1 MKLSHRIAFAMI
13 LMAATLTFNANTLV
27 EARYDSETKGAPASA
42 AAEIQVTIMSY
53 NVHLFGDLNNDLVK
67 EIANSKEKVS
77 YQDKLRTEELIKKL
91 LASDADIVVLQE
103 MWDQSLARRI
113 KEGVKSK
120 FPNGWRPGKDPSF
133 DLWEA
138 MTERDVSKITKV
150 LGSGLMILARGNYRI
165 YDKDFDEYDDLQ
177 DVDKLA
183 RKGYSKV
190 LCSTNVNGKLVGFAL
205 IVTHAQT
212 GANQNYDVVRKGA
225 IKLRTKAMNVRKNNP
240 GFPVIVA
247 GDFNIKAEEPNGTQ
261 TSVYKSLLIQEFGEA
276 QLEDAWR
283 VLFKNVSQAPGLTVD
298 AQNTFAKNMLGK
310 AEENNKR
317 IDYIFFNRKSLDG
330 TTNVIPQSI
339 TVIKDYK
346 YNDPDKK
353 SANDLS
359 DHYPVKATFAIQV
372 R

>member
-1 MKLSHRIAFAMI
+1 MKFIYRIALAVTV
-13 LMAATLTFNANTLV
+13 AATMLAADAETHAKARHASEMKNAT
-27 EARYDSETKGAPASA
+27 APVVT
-42 AAEIQVTIMSY
+42 ELKVTIMSY

-77 YQDKLRTEELIKKL
+77 YQDKLRTDELIKKL

-120 FPNGWRPGKDPSF
+120 YPNGWRPGKDPSF

-138 MTERDVSKITKV
+138 MTEHDVSKITKV
-150 LGSGLMILARGNYRI
+150 LGSGIMILARGNYRI

-177 DVDKLA
+177 GVDRLA

-190 LCSTNVNGKLVGFAL
+190 LCSTNVSGKLVGFAL

-212 GANQNYDVVRKGA
+212 GANQNYNVVRQGA
-225 IKLRTKAMNVRKNNP
+225 IKLRTKALNVRKNNP

-247 GDFNIKAEEPNGTQ
+247 GDFNIKAEESDGSQ
-261 TSVYKSLLIQEFGEA
+261 TSVYKTLLVQEFGEA
-276 QLEDAWR
+276 KLEDTWR
-283 VLFKNVSQAPGLTVD
+283 ILFKNASQDPGFTVD
-298 AQNTFAKNMLGK
+298 PQNTFAKNMVGK
-310 AEENNKR
+310 SEENKKR
-317 IDYIFFNRKSLDG
+317 IDYIFFNRASLDG
-330 TTNVIPQSI
+330 TTSVHPLSVTI
-339 TVIKDYK
+339 IKDYK
-346 YNDPDKK
+346 YQDPDKK

-359 DHYPVKATFAIQV
+359 DHYPLKATLAIQV
-372 R
+372 K